1 MVAKLLYPSLKDD
14 RELSGQLEKFIATV
28 KQKNEQASQ
37 SIAAAETSRIA
48 QTRKSAKENFAYA
61 LLLGVAEAK
70 LKGESIKEL
79 NLSSDIDWEEAYRFC
94 LKIGTEIESGM
105 WVNFNNE
112 ISRDYGRKFRQ
123 LQASLRNDE
132 NEILRQQLLNGEI
145 EPVSVTSLT

>member
-1 MVAKLLYPSLKDD
+1 M
-14 RELSGQLEKFIATV
+14 
-28 KQKNEQASQ
+28 
-37 SIAAAETSRIA
+37 
-48 QTRKSAKENFAYA
+48 
-61 LLLGVAEAK
+61 LLGVAEAK